1 MGSVG
6 KLAPLSTIKA
16 PQMVLTFPATG
27 LVCLSDIIAPQGPIP
42 VSKKTWWEGVLWGR
56 FPRPVKFGAPVLVWR
71 AEDIQAILAGL
82 DPAIPADARAETPDL
97 RKRPIYEARADLS
110 TYVPPP
116 ANPPAMTTPAL
127 PIGTQARFIAA
138 ATAAARHGT
147 PLNTLLTL
155 RWSSLFSDN
164 DVNWL
169 RTMPVPERIDRLVE
183 RIRKWLAQ
191 RGLPPVYIWV
201 REVAGPEAEHWHI
214 ALHLRPTLR
223 QAFAAYVVDLTGE
236 ARLKGKTWAGRSEG
250 EFARGEIGSW
260 HLARDTHPERQGH
273 FLAAYLGKG
282 EPSQRPYRGVLRD
295 NDRKPVRGQAFGG
308 DQPDGKYDADQGMIT
323 GTACRGDRFFIA
335 KALQQRAKAEAGAA

>member
-1 MGSVG
+1 MRSPFYHS
-6 KLAPLSTIKA
+6 APGRPPTAPGATLSRDVA
-16 PQMVLTFPATG
+16 PAAAV
-27 LVCLSDIIAPQGPIP
+27 APDTEP
-42 VSKKTWWEGVLWGR
+42 
-56 FPRPVKFGAPVLVWR
+56 
-71 AEDIQAILAGL
+71 
-82 DPAIPADARAETPDL
+82 PDL
-97 RKRPIYEARADLS
+97 RKPPIYEARADLS
-110 TYVPPP
+110 AYVPPTPTP
-116 ANPPAMTTPAL
+116 ALMTTTAL
-127 PIGTQARFIAA
+127 PIGTQARFIEAA
-138 ATAAARHGT
+138 AVAARHGT

-169 RTMPVPERIDRLVE
+169 RTMPVPERIARLVE

-201 REVAGPEAEHWHI
+201 REVAGPEAEHWHM
-214 ALHLRPTLR
+214 ALHLRPHLR
-223 QAFAAYVVDLTGE
+223 KAFAAYVADLTSE

-260 HLARDTHPERQGH
+260 HLARDIHPERQGR

-282 EPSQRPYRGVLRD
+282 EPSQRRYRGVQRD

-335 KALQQRAKAEAGAA
+335 KALQQLITAQAGGA